1 MTKADRIEDLEDN
14 SWIDMITL
22 KADRFD
28 GWSPKL
34 GVYPVRLAGP
44 KEIKAGLVPSQVRAI
59 EQQLFNSPGWSQIS
73 KTVGSGFGIHV
84 ARQKVLDLHKERIDD
99 WSVIFGLY

>member
-14 SWIDMITL
+14 SWVDMITL

-34 GVYPVRLAGP
+34 GVFPVRLAGP
-44 KEIKAGLVPSQVRAI
+44 REIKAGLVASQVRAI
-59 EQQLFNSPGWSQIS
+59 EQQLFNSPAWSDVAKKS
-73 KTVGSGFGIHV
+73 GSGGFGINI
-84 ARQKVLDLHKERIDD
+84 ARQKVLDLHKDRIND
-99 WSVIFGLY
+99 W

>member
-14 SWIDMITL
+14 SWVDMITL

-44 KEIKAGLVPSQVRAI
+44 REIKAGLVPSQVRAI
-59 EQQLFNSPGWSQIS
+59 EQQLFNTSAWSQVA
-73 KTVGSGFGIHV
+73 KTAGRGVFGIQV
-84 ARQKVLDLHKERIDD
+84 ARQKVLDLHKDRISN
-99 WSVIFGLY
+99 W